1 MFVAIDRNN
10 GLFDKETSDQIN
22 VRINNLTN
30 TTKSIGQIKTRE
42 HYYDNTGYLDLEYGS
57 GITVVRDSSFK
68 YGKVLVI
75 DLAFKIVSSGIIGRI
90 GNYEMPYDIYVNG
103 CDNEGNVSP
112 IVIKKDGEV
121 KFASLPSLYGECVL
135 YCVIIKAAL

>member
-42 HYYDNTGYLDLEYGS
+42 HYYDNARYLDLEYGS
-57 GITVVRDSSFK
+57 GISVVRDSSFQ

-75 DLAFKIVSSGIIGRI
+75 DIAFKIVSSGIIGRLS
-90 GNYEMPYDIYVNG
+90 NYEMPYDIYVAS
-103 CDNEGNVSP
+103 CDNEGNSTPV
-112 IVIKKDGEV
+112 VIKKDGEI
-121 KFASLPSLYGECVL
+121 KFASLPSLYGECAL
-135 YCVIIKAAL
+135 YCVIIKANN